1 MRNQTPMMTAAQ
13 GQYCSISSVG
23 PWPSRPVVLSNR
35 RMPTT
40 IQATGQVNA
49 QMPAMPGRQVRSV
62 LMNVATPTRITHIG
76 HAWLHDQPDDC
87 WTRKMTPIPMSH
99 VAPVTEP
106 LRAEVMTGVRRR
118 SSTPSARIEVEGRGV
133 AADREVDERAG
144 ARRRPLPDRPGL
156 GEAAVVE
163 VRREGELLVGRDPQP

>member
-1 MRNQTPMMTAAQ
+1 MRNQTPMITAAH

-23 PWPSRPVVLSNR
+23 PCPSRPVVLSSS

-76 HAWLHDQPDDC
+76 QA
-87 WTRKMTPIPMSH
+87 
-99 VAPVTEP
+99 
-106 LRAEVMTGVRRR
+106 
-118 SSTPSARIEVEGRGV
+118 
-133 AADREVDERAG
+133 
-144 ARRRPLPDRPGL
+144 
-156 GEAAVVE
+156 
-163 VRREGELLVGRDPQP
+163 